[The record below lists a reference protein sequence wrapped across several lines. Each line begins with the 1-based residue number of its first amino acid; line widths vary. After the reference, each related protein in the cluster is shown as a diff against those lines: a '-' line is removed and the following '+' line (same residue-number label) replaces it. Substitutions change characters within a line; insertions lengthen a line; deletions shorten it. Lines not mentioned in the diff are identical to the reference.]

1 MDVEILHGRSGNSL
15 AVLHN
20 VPADATIEDI
30 RRRFQAA
37 SQKPLERIALKADA
51 KGKLL
56 KDDATLDSL
65 GGVKQLYFKDLGPQ
79 VGWVTVFLSEYSGP
93 LFIFPLF
100 YVRPALIYGVGA
112 AAAPRAP
119 VVTTA
124 LLCWT
129 FHYLKR
135 DLETLFIHR
144 FSHGTMP
151 IRNLFKNCSYYWG
164 FAAWIAYLINHPL
177 YTAPSTQQSK
187 VALIGFIFA
196 EVGNFFIHKA
206 LRDLRPAGSRV
217 RKIPLATANP
227 FTWLFNFVSCPNYS
241 YEILSWLCFTIM
253 TNSAVAGFF
262 TVAGFYQMTVWALGK
277 HRNYIRE
284 FVNYPRGRKAILPF
298 LV

>member
-1 MDVEILHGRSGNSL
+1 MDVEIVHARSGKSL
-15 AVLHN
+15 AILHN
-20 VPADATIEDI
+20 VAADTSVEEL

-37 SQKPLERIALKADA
+37 SDRPLERIALKADA

-65 GGVKQLYFKDLGPQ
+65 GADIKTLYFKDLGPQ
-79 VGWVTVFLSEYSGP
+79 VGWITVFLCEYSGP

-112 AAAPRAP
+112 AAAPRHP

-151 IRNLFKNCSYYWG
+151 IRNLFKNC
-164 FAAWIAYLINHPL
+164 
-177 YTAPSTQQSK
+177 
-187 VALIGFIFA
+187 
-196 EVGNFFIHKA
+196 
-206 LRDLRPAGSRV
+206 R
-217 RKIPLATANP
+217 
-227 FTWLFNFVSCPNYS
+227 
-241 YEILSWLCFTIM
+241 
-253 TNSAVAGFF
+253 
-262 TVAGFYQMTVWALGK
+262 
-277 HRNYIRE
+277 
-284 FVNYPRGRKAILPF
+284 
-298 LV
+298 